1 MAVRRVA
8 KSLSV
13 NCSGKFIRDPS
24 GKSAVRL
31 EVLAERS
38 KIRLSVHHPAG
49 SPVVV
54 DAVAIPS
61 AGEFFF
67 PESKQTSFVGDGSVL
82 WRVSDPLNGRERS
95 TARIYVWQIFA
106 ERFCEVARQFLPA
119 VRGIRLPSSNHLRY
133 LFTSIDRS
141 VNFEKRLGRMTRCSR
156 EMRKKSIISYFI
168 DTVRWLKSDLSQFES
183 PKCNVIIVNLR
194 NIFFL
199 THAEAFLY
207 RKKKD
212 LFFREKYRFAPLFF
226 SDNSLLLWPK
236 FLPFTIWTRYQ
247 RSSFD
252 MNNEGS
258 VATFLS
264 GCCISASLT
273 LGLRYKREKAREKKW
288 KGKYITKR
296 EGTVRHSGESFLL
309 ADTEYTH

>member
-31 EVLAERS
+31 AILAERS

-54 DAVAIPS
+54 DAVAIPN

-67 PESKQTSFVGDGSVL
+67 PESKQTSFVGDGSAL

-95 TARIYVWQIFA
+95 TARIYVWPQIFA

-133 LFTSIDRS
+133 LFTSPIDRS
-141 VNFEKRLGRMTRCSR
+141 IDRSIGEQGELRETTRPNDAVLTRNAEKS
-156 EMRKKSIISYFI
+156 
-168 DTVRWLKSDLSQFES
+168 
-183 PKCNVIIVNLR
+183 
-194 NIFFL
+194 
-199 THAEAFLY
+199 
-207 RKKKD
+207 
-212 LFFREKYRFAPLFF
+212 
-226 SDNSLLLWPK
+226 
-236 FLPFTIWTRYQ
+236 
-247 RSSFD
+247 
-252 MNNEGS
+252 
-258 VATFLS
+258 
-264 GCCISASLT
+264 
-273 LGLRYKREKAREKKW
+273 
-288 KGKYITKR
+288 
-296 EGTVRHSGESFLL
+296 
-309 ADTEYTH
+309 